1 MSTDGK
7 RRWTFLWG
15 LRGQRIGGRDAF
27 GVGLVGAALDEHV
40 SAARAAERVL
50 GPAHEQRWS
59 WLMPRRARR
68 LLVVAM
74 VATWGLVVAAG
85 LTPAPLAPAFVFS
98 AGASFLVRQA
108 SRQLTDLPD
117 RYLDERQIGIRNESF
132 TIAYKVLAG
141 ALAIVVAGTV
151 GWLSAVDAGR
161 EIALPDLT
169 VDARLAAL
177 WVFLWGVQSLPAAVL
192 LWREPDAV
200 ESQERADAGA

>member
-1 MSTDGK
+1 MSKDGT
-7 RRWTFLWG
+7 RRWTVLWG
-15 LRGQRIGGRDAF
+15 LRGRRIGARDAF
-27 GVGLVGAALDEHV
+27 AVGLVGAALDESA

-50 GPAHEQRWS
+50 GPAHGQRWR

-85 LTPAPLAPAFVFS
+85 LTPAPLAPAFVLS
-98 AGASFLVRQA
+98 AGAYFLVRQA

-151 GWLSAVDAGR
+151 GWLYGVEAGR
-161 EIALPDLT
+161 EFALPDLT

-177 WVFLWGVQSLPAAVL
+177 WVFLNAMQSLPAVVL
-192 LWREPDAV
+192 VWREPDAD
-200 ESQERADAGA
+200 EPDLDATGVA